1 VIRPDILAAIEA
13 EAIRAQARHGAASIH
28 QPFLNDDARLGVMH
42 DEVDEVWEAVVYDL
56 PIDHPHGLR
65 AELVQVAASA
75 IGWLAC
81 LPLPT
86 LPAGCCGFG
95 CGEGCVCEDDTC
107 AGTCGNPEHMGR
119 GRE

>member
-1 VIRPDILAAIEA
+1 MIRPDILAAIEA
-13 EAIRAQARHGAASIH
+13 EIVRAQARHGAASIH
-28 QPFLNDDARLGVMH
+28 QPFLDDNARLYVLGSECG
-42 DEVDEVWEAVVYDL
+42 EVTCAVSNDL

-65 AELVQVAASA
+65 AELTQVAASA

-86 LPAGCCGFG
+86 PPPGCCGFG

>member
-1 VIRPDILAAIEA
+1 MIRPDILAAIEA
-13 EAIRAQARHGAASIH
+13 EIVRAREKHGAESIH
-28 QPFLNDDARLGVMH
+28 QPFLRAMDRLQVLYDEWEEVCAAAHLDD
-42 DEVDEVWEAVVYDL
+42 
-56 PIDHPHGLR
+56 IDGPHGLR

-75 IGWLAC
+75 IGWLSC

-86 LPAGCCGFG
+86 PPAGCCGFG